1 MGSDDADRAMKDL
14 KKVLDEMPPSEIGL
28 ILDIWKRRVKKLERH
43 INMQLISNEGKV
55 EIRKK
60 DDIWKQAI
68 RELTAACHGI
78 NKDSRKIIETLIN
91 EKE

>member
-1 MGSDDADRAMKDL
+1 
-14 KKVLDEMPPSEIGL
+14 
-28 ILDIWKRRVKKLERH
+28 
-43 INMQLISNEGKV
+43 MQLISNEGKV
-55 EIRKK
+55 EVRKK
-60 DDIWKQAI
+60 SDIWKQAI